1 MHARKNNIVVS
12 WDLFHLG
19 SCLRLVYLL
28 TTPLQSMTFSKTVL
42 SLKLDE
48 DPNAAPASVVDS
60 ASRNIKKFL
69 FSKFW
74 A

>member
-1 MHARKNNIVVS
+1 MHAGKNNIVGS

-60 ASRNIKKFL
+60 ASRKINV
-69 FSKFW
+69 FSKFR